1 MKDSIT
7 LNRTAPP
14 PGFWAVMHTA
24 KYSVFVG
31 IDEKGKPSPPVRV
44 EHDRQKFRLFL
55 RRLEPGTEVAVEA
68 TGSWYWL
75 VDELEAAGLVPH
87 LAQPFAAKR
96 MGGPGSKKTDGVDAR
111 ALATL
116 LHNGTLPETWIPSA
130 EWRDLRNLMRTR
142 SGVAPVSDL
151 LEEPHCG
158 GDQPLWVARAGGR
171 RRSVSSPGTHEVGA
185 LLCQAEPAYARGCDP
200 RMGAWWRNW
209 KSRLRSWKGS

>member
-7 LNRTAPP
+7 LNRLAPRQVLDCD
-14 PGFWAVMHTA
+14 AHR

-31 IDEKGKPSPPVRV
+31 IDERGKPSPPVRV

-96 MGGPGSKKTDGVDAR
+96 MGGPGSKKTDGDAAPQR
-111 ALATL
+111 HVARDPDSVCRVARLAQPDA
-116 LHNGTLPETWIPSA
+116 NP
-130 EWRDLRNLMRTR
+130 

-171 RRSVSSPGTHEVGA
+171 RRSVSSPGTDEVGA
-185 LLCQAEPAYARGCDP
+185 LLCQVEPAHARRGDP
-200 RMGAWWRNW
+200 LMGLGGGW
-209 KSRLRSWKGS
+209 KSRLRRWKGS